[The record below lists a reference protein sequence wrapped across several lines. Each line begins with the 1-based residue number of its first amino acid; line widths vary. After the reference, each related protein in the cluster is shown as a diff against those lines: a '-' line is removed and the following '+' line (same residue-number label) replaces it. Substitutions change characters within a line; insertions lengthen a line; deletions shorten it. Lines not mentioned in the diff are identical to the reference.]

1 MHLFTGGNVF
11 CQSSRDLE
19 KKKLDNIS
27 KLNYSRKLLDQTA
40 ESKNTTLNQL
50 NLIQQ
55 NIELRLVVMDNISD
69 ELSFLMS
76 DIESNKREI
85 IEIERKISNLKND
98 YSRLIIAASK
108 NLDSDYALMYIFSSL
123 DFNQAYQRVKYLKYL
138 ARYRSDMV
146 EKLQAEKQNLNIKNS
161 ELIENKKKNER
172 LLYERKMEL
181 LALDRDRERNITLIH
196 SLQKKEGELKKEIKE
211 RERIQSEIEKEIRRI
226 IEEEAARVRNTKG
239 TEILTPEQKLISSDF
254 NKNRGRLPWP
264 SEQGVLTGKY
274 GDQNHPVL
282 KGVKIRN
289 NGIDINT
296 VPGTEIRS
304 IFDGEVTK
312 VIAILG
318 ANYTVI
324 IKHGEYRTVYQNLI
338 DVKVK
343 AGDKIKTK
351 SVIGTVFTDQENA
364 SRLHFELWKDKLTQN
379 PELWLSK

>member
-1 MHLFTGGNVF
+1 
-11 CQSSRDLE
+11 
-19 KKKLDNIS
+19 
-27 KLNYSRKLLDQTA
+27 
-40 ESKNTTLNQL
+40 
-50 NLIQQ
+50 
-55 NIELRLVVMDNISD
+55 
-69 ELSFLMS
+69 
-76 DIESNKREI
+76 
-85 IEIERKISNLKND
+85 
-98 YSRLIIAASK
+98 
-108 NLDSDYALMYIFSSL
+108 
-123 DFNQAYQRVKYLKYL
+123 
-138 ARYRSDMV
+138 
-146 EKLQAEKQNLNIKNS
+146 
-161 ELIENKKKNER
+161 
-172 LLYERKMEL
+172 
-181 LALDRDRERNITLIH
+181 
-196 SLQKKEGELKKEIKE
+196 
-211 RERIQSEIEKEIRRI
+211 
-226 IEEEAARVRNTKG
+226 
-239 TEILTPEQKLISSDF
+239 
-254 NKNRGRLPWP
+254 
-264 SEQGVLTGKY
+264 TGKY

-282 KGVKIRN
+282 KGVKIKN